1 MNEAQVKA
9 MHKEISEF
17 MEQLS
22 KKYNFSA
29 AGSRIS
35 YTGSEFTLNFKGNM
49 IDPATGKKVV
59 DKALINRAARA
70 LFKIGSNLDVA
81 KLFEKDYDFEG
92 VGRGRVIDVRSK
104 APKYPFVVEAANG
117 SKYALSATS
126 VARSVKL
133 GNHF

>member
-22 KKYNFSA
+22 RKYNFSA

-35 YTGSEFTLNFKGNM
+35 YTDSEFTLNFKGNM
-49 IDPATGKKVV
+49 IDPTTGKKVV

-70 LFKIGSNLDVA
+70 LFKIGSDLDAA

-92 VGRGRVIDVRSK
+92 IGRGRIVDVRSK
-104 APKYPFVVEAANG
+104 APKYPFVVENTNG
-117 SKYALSATS
+117 SRYALSATS
-126 VARSVKL
+126 VARSIRL
-133 GNHF
+133 GNKC

>member
-22 KKYNFSA
+22 RKYNFSA

-35 YTGSEFTLNFKGNM
+35 YTDSEFTLNFKGNM

-70 LFKIGSNLDVA
+70 LFKIGSNLDAA

-92 VGRGRVIDVRSK
+92 VGRGRIVDVRSK
-104 APKYPFVVEAANG
+104 APKYPFVIENTNG
-117 SKYALSATS
+117 SRYALSATS
-126 VARSVKL
+126 VVRSIRF
-133 GNHF
+133 GNKC

>member
-22 KKYNFSA
+22 RKYNFSA

-35 YTGSEFTLNFKGNM
+35 YTDSEFTLNFKGNM

-59 DKALINRAARA
+59 DKALINRAARV
-70 LFKIGSNLDVA
+70 LFKIGSNLDAA

-92 VGRGRVIDVRSK
+92 IGRGRIVDVRSK
-104 APKYPFVVEAANG
+104 APKYPFVVENTNG
-117 SKYALSATS
+117 SRYALSATS
-126 VARSVKL
+126 VARSIRL
-133 GNHF
+133 GNKC

>member
-1 MNEAQVKA
+1 MNDAQVKA

-29 AGSRIS
+29 VSSRIY
-35 YTGSEFTLNFKGNM
+35 YTGSEFTLKFKGNM

-59 DKALINRAARA
+59 DKVLINHAARA
-70 LFKIGSNLDVA
+70 LFKIGSNLDAA

-92 VGRGRVIDVRSK
+92 VGRGRIVDVRSK

-126 VARSVKL
+126 VVRSIRL
-133 GNHF
+133 GNKC

>member
-1 MNEAQVKA
+1 MWQ
-9 MHKEISEF
+9 
-17 MEQLS
+17 
-22 KKYNFSA
+22 FS
-29 AGSRIS
+29 GS
-35 YTGSEFTLNFKGNM
+35 F
-49 IDPATGKKVV
+49 A
-59 DKALINRAARA
+59 INRAARA